1 MSVIFYYERLS
12 ISFDK
17 KRCPA
22 VYTTASLTAF
32 TGRALMTF
40 QRETGYVEG
49 GNLAI
54 PLDGKSKRT
63 VAGDDGRTGSLA
75 GKRYFRAPQHSCG
88 AGDKGGAVLR
98 VISDDA

>member
-1 MSVIFYYERLS
+1 VSVIFYYERLS

-49 GNLAI
+49 GNLTIEFRWTEGRNERLPGMTAEPVLWQASVI
-54 PLDGKSKRT
+54 FAPRSTPAALATR
-63 VAGDDGRTGSLA
+63 VA
-75 GKRYFRAPQHSCG
+75 RYFE
-88 AGDKGGAVLR
+88 
-98 VISDDA
+98 